1 MSERVPSGTATS
13 TGGCSSGRARSGLL
27 LAVLGVLLLAVW
39 LRHTA
44 ETAAGP
50 RYEGVSLGEWL
61 RLAASENPRD
71 RLTAELALGHIGPE
85 ALPTLIRAVEARD
98 SWLWLQWQAMRM
110 KVFKRPPR
118 TSPRP
123 ALKRVAAGL
132 LARLGPAASNAAPA
146 LLRWGARLDGDQFEA
161 ARALRAMG
169 HAAAPSLVEALQA
182 RDPRLRLT
190 AAQIADDP
198 VFRPAAAALCPG
210 LLKLMEG
217 GSPEQRLA
225 AIHALSVL
233 CPDDRAV
240 SARVA
245 ALLSPPDPRTVEAV
259 LRALTTFGGLAGE
272 FADRIEPFLAASEP
286 QVRLA
291 AAQALYAL
299 RPPAP
304 EAVPVL
310 IQLLRDPRYQWEAAR
325 TLGKMGTNAA
335 LAIEELLAQLERT
348 PTHRPSRTP
357 SFAAL
362 ALQQI
367 SPLAVPR
374 LVHLLEHPASEV
386 RIQAAIALAGHG
398 AAAAPAVPGLIR
410 MLGAEDP
417 EEQMTAAKTLG
428 ALGNTAR
435 EALPALE
442 RLARMETTQDVTVG
456 HVRSAARSALTNIIA
471 DIAWKESGLN
481 IRSADPTVLI
491 HAKPPATRP

>member
-1 MSERVPSGTATS
+1 MSEGAPNGTAAAAGGRS
-13 TGGCSSGRARSGLL
+13 TGRAHLALL
-27 LAVLGVLLLAVW
+27 LAVLGVLLLATG
-39 LRHTA
+39 LRHAA

-61 RLAASENPRD
+61 RLTVSENPRD

-98 SWLWLQWQAMRM
+98 SWLWRQWQVMRT

-123 ALKRVAAGL
+123 ALNRVAARL
-132 LARLGPAASNAAPA
+132 LAHLGPAASNAAPA
-146 LLRWGARLDGDQFEA
+146 LLRWGARQDGDRFEA

-169 HAAAPSLVEALQA
+169 PAAAPCLVEALQA

-190 AAQIADDP
+190 AAQIAADP
-198 VFRPAAAALCPG
+198 VFRPAAAALRPG
-210 LLKLMEG
+210 LLKLLED
-217 GSPEQRLA
+217 GSSERRMA

-233 CPDDRAV
+233 CPDDHAV

-245 ALLSPPDPRTVEAV
+245 ALLSVPDPPTLQA
-259 LRALTTFGGLAGE
+259 ALKALVVFGELAGE
-272 FADRIEPFLAASEP
+272 FAGRVEPLLAAPEP
-286 QVRLA
+286 RLRLA

-325 TLGKMGTNAA
+325 SLGKMGTNAV

-362 ALQQI
+362 ALQQM

-374 LVHLLEHPASEV
+374 LVHLLEHPVAEV
-386 RIQAAIALAGHG
+386 RINAATALAGHG

-417 EEQMTAAKTLG
+417 EEQMTAANTLG
-428 ALGNTAR
+428 ALGDTAR

-442 RLARMETTQDVTVG
+442 RLARLETTQDVVVG
-456 HVRSAARSALTNIIA
+456 HVRSAARAALTNITRTSRG
-471 DIAWKESGLN
+471 KVPTQS
-481 IRSADPTVLI
+481 SALPTQ
-491 HAKPPATRP
+491 PN

>member
-1 MSERVPSGTATS
+1 MSEGASSGVAAAAGGRS
-13 TGGCSSGRARSGLL
+13 TGRAHLALL
-27 LAVLGVLLLAVW
+27 LAVLGVLLLADR
-39 LRHTA
+39 LRHAA

-50 RYEGVSLGEWL
+50 RYEGVPLAEWL
-61 RLAASENPRD
+61 RQAASENPRD

-85 ALPTLIRAVEARD
+85 ALPTLVRAVEARD
-98 SWLWLQWQAMRM
+98 SWLWRQWQAMRT
-110 KVFKRPPR
+110 KVFKRPAR
-118 TSPRP
+118 TSPHP
-123 ALKRVAAGL
+123 ALNRVAAGL

-146 LLRWGARLDGDQFEA
+146 LLRWGARQDGDQFEA

-169 HAAAPSLVEALQA
+169 PAAAPCLVEALQA

-190 AAQIADDP
+190 AVQIAADP
-198 VFRPAAAALCPG
+198 VFRPAAAALRPG
-210 LLKLMEG
+210 LLKLLEEG
-217 GSPEQRLA
+217 SSERRMA

-233 CPDDRAV
+233 CPDDHAV

-245 ALLSPPDPRTVEAV
+245 ALLSVPDLPTLEA
-259 LRALTTFGGLAGE
+259 ALKALVVFGELAGE
-272 FADRIEPFLAASEP
+272 FAGRVEPLLAAPEP
-286 QVRLA
+286 RLRLA

-325 TLGKMGTNAA
+325 SLGKMGTNAV

-362 ALQQI
+362 ALQQM

-386 RIQAAIALAGHG
+386 RINAAVALTGYG
-398 AAAAPAVPGLIR
+398 RAAAPAVPGLIR

-417 EEQMTAAKTLG
+417 EEQMTAANTLG
-428 ALGNTAR
+428 ALGDTAR

-442 RLARMETTQDVTVG
+442 RLARLETTQDVVVG
-456 HVRSAARSALTNIIA
+456 HVRSAARAALTNITRTPRGRVLT
-471 DIAWKESGLN
+471 KS
-481 IRSADPTVLI
+481 SALPT
-491 HAKPPATRP
+491 PPN

>member
-1 MSERVPSGTATS
+1 MSEGASSGVAAAADGRS
-13 TGGCSSGRARSGLL
+13 TGRARLTLL
-27 LAVLGVLLLAVW
+27 LAVLGALLLAAG
-39 LRHTA
+39 LRRAA

-61 RLAASENPRD
+61 RLAVSDNPRD
-71 RLTAELALGHIGPE
+71 RLTAELALGHVGPE

-98 SWLWLQWQAMRM
+98 SWLRRQWQAMQTR
-110 KVFKRPPR
+110 VLKRPAR
-118 TSPRP
+118 TGPRP
-123 ALKRVAAGL
+123 TLNRVAAGL

-146 LLRWGARLDGDQFEA
+146 VLRWGARQDGDQFEA

-169 HAAAPSLVEALQA
+169 PAAAPCLVEALQA
-182 RDPRLRLT
+182 RDLRLRLT
-190 AAQIADDP
+190 AAQIAADP
-198 VFRPAAAALCPG
+198 VFRPAAAVLRPG
-210 LLKLMEG
+210 LLKLLED
-217 GSPEQRLA
+217 GSSERRTA

-233 CPDDRAV
+233 CPDDPAV

-245 ALLSPPDPRTVEAV
+245 ALLSLPDPPTLEA
-259 LRALTTFGGLAGE
+259 ALKALVVFGELAGE
-272 FADRIEPFLAASEP
+272 FAGRVEPLLAAPEP
-286 QVRLA
+286 RLRLA

-310 IQLLRDPRYQWEAAR
+310 IQLLRDPWYQWEAAR
-325 TLGKMGTNAA
+325 TLGKMGTNAVP
-335 LAIEELLAQLERT
+335 AIEELLTQLERT

-362 ALQQI
+362 ALQQM

-374 LVHLLEHPASEV
+374 LVRLLEHPASEV
-386 RIQAAIALAGHG
+386 RIHAATALAGHG

-442 RLARMETTQDVTVG
+442 HLARLETTQDVVVG
-456 HVRSAARSALTNIIA
+456 HVRSAARSALSNILA
-471 DIAWKESGLN
+471 DL
-481 IRSADPTVLI
+481 
-491 HAKPPATRP
+491 HRPGSSSTSSSQANSL

>member
-1 MSERVPSGTATS
+1 MSEGASSGVAAAAGGRS
-13 TGGCSSGRARSGLL
+13 TGRAHLALL
-27 LAVLGVLLLAVW
+27 LAVLGVLLLAAW
-39 LRHTA
+39 LRHAA

-98 SWLWLQWQAMRM
+98 SWLWRQWQVMRT
-110 KVFKRPPR
+110 KVFKRPAR

-123 ALKRVAAGL
+123 ALNRVAARS
-132 LARLGPAASNAAPA
+132 LAHLGPAASNAAPA
-146 LLRWGARLDGDQFEA
+146 VLRWGSRQDGDQFEA

-169 HAAAPSLVEALQA
+169 TAAAPCLVEALQA

-190 AAQIADDP
+190 AAQIAADP
-198 VFRPAAAALCPG
+198 VFRPAAAALQPG
-210 LLKLMEG
+210 LLKLLED
-217 GSPEQRLA
+217 GSAESRMA
-225 AIHALSVL
+225 AIHTLTVL
-233 CPDDRAV
+233 CPEDRAV
-240 SARVA
+240 SARLA

-259 LRALTTFGGLAGE
+259 LRALTVFGRLAGE
-272 FADRIEPFLAASEP
+272 FAGRIEPFLAAPEP

-325 TLGKMGTNAA
+325 SLGKMGTNAV

-362 ALQQI
+362 ALRQM
-367 SPLAVPR
+367 SPDAVPR
-374 LVHLLEHPASEV
+374 LVRLLDHPASEV
-386 RIQAAIALAGHG
+386 RINAATALAGHG

-417 EEQMTAAKTLG
+417 EEQMTAANTLG

-442 RLARMETTQDVTVG
+442 RLARLETTQDVVVG
-456 HVRSAARSALTNIIA
+456 HVRSAARAALTNITRTSRG
-471 DIAWKESGLN
+471 KVPTQS
-481 IRSADPTVLI
+481 SALPTQ
-491 HAKPPATRP
+491 PN

>member
-1 MSERVPSGTATS
+1 MSEGASSGVAAAADGRS
-13 TGGCSSGRARSGLL
+13 TGRARLTLL
-27 LAVLGVLLLAVW
+27 LAVLGALLLAAG
-39 LRHTA
+39 LRRAA
-44 ETAAGP
+44 ETASGP

-61 RLAASENPRD
+61 RLAVSDNPRD
-71 RLTAELALGHIGPE
+71 RLTAELALGHVGPE

-98 SWLWLQWQAMRM
+98 SWLRRQWQAMQTR
-110 KVFKRPPR
+110 VLKRPAR
-118 TSPRP
+118 TGPRP
-123 ALKRVAAGL
+123 TLNRVAAGL

-146 LLRWGARLDGDQFEA
+146 LLRWGARQDGDQFEA

-169 HAAAPSLVEALQA
+169 PAAAPCLVEALQA
-182 RDPRLRLT
+182 RDLRLRLT
-190 AAQIADDP
+190 AAQIAADP
-198 VFRPAAAALCPG
+198 VFRPAAAVLRPG
-210 LLKLMEG
+210 LLKLLED
-217 GSPEQRLA
+217 GSSERRMA

-233 CPDDRAV
+233 CPDDPAV

-245 ALLSPPDPRTVEAV
+245 ALLSLPDPPTLEA
-259 LRALTTFGGLAGE
+259 ALKALVVFGELAGE
-272 FADRIEPFLAASEP
+272 FAGRVEPLLAAPEP
-286 QVRLA
+286 RLRLA

-310 IQLLRDPRYQWEAAR
+310 IQLLRDPWYQWEAAR
-325 TLGKMGTNAA
+325 TLGKMGTNAVP
-335 LAIEELLAQLERT
+335 AIEELLTQLERT

-362 ALQQI
+362 ALQQM

-374 LVHLLEHPASEV
+374 LVRLLEHPASEV
-386 RIQAAIALAGHG
+386 RIHAATALAGHG

-442 RLARMETTQDVTVG
+442 HLARLETTQDVVVG
-456 HVRSAARSALTNIIA
+456 HVRSAARSALSNILA
-471 DIAWKESGLN
+471 DL
-481 IRSADPTVLI
+481 
-491 HAKPPATRP
+491 HRPGSSSTSSSQANSL